1 VSIRADV
8 EGLSALA
15 ACCFEQAA
23 AVSGVN
29 AAPPVGGSFQ
39 PTGAAVAAVH
49 TDVAAAASR
58 FAARLNSTGDDVTIT
73 GHEFAL
79 TETNSTS
86 NVSAVAATEV

>member
-1 VSIRADV
+1 MSIQADV

-15 ACCFEQAA
+15 ACCFEQAG
-23 AVSGVN
+23 AVSSVN

-39 PTGAAVAAVH
+39 PTAAAVAAVH

-58 FAARLNSTGDDVTIT
+58 FMARLHSTGDDVTIAA
-73 GHEFAL
+73 HEFAL
-79 TETNSTS
+79 TETHSTS